1 MSCKTYGETIAK
13 LLKDKKISGK
23 ELAARLG
30 INPQT
35 VSNFLHAP
43 GLNASTLERICRA
56 AELDPAAV
64 LFPDGAPWIRRAVA
78 PDTDPEPAASAA
90 APQEPAPPR
99 SPWLDFSGLPGFQT
113 MRPASSLDDDGQQR
127 RP

>member
-13 LLKDKKISGK
+13 LLKDKKITGR
-23 ELAARLG
+23 ELSRRMG
-30 INPQT
+30 VSVQT
-35 VSNFLHAP
+35 ISTFLHAP

-56 AELDPAAV
+56 AELDPAAI
-64 LFPDGAPWIRRAVA
+64 LFPDGAPWIRREVS
-78 PDTDPEPAASAA
+78 PDADPEPAASAA
-90 APQEPAPPR
+90 AHQEPAPPR

-113 MRPASSLDDDGQQR
+113 MRPASSLDDDQHP